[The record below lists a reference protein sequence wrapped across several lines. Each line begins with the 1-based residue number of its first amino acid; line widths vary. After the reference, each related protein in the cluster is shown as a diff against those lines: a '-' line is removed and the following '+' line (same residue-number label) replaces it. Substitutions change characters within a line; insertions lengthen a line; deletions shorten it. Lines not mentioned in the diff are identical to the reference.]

1 MLFRALLK
9 FEYWSMGIKV
19 FNPSFPPDKLIIT
32 NTLPSALRLPSERN
46 NGESSKAFTPIP
58 FNVKGKT
65 VPAAA
70 LALKKDLRF
79 MAYDNWYSERF
90 MMDLIKYCI
99 FTVAVDF
106 AVV

>member
-1 MLFRALLK
+1 
-9 FEYWSMGIKV
+9 MGINV
-19 FNPSFPPDKLIIT
+19 FSPSFPPDKLIIT
-32 NTLPSALRLPSERN
+32 NTLPSALRLPNDLS
-46 NGESSKAFTPIP
+46 NGESSKVFTPMP

-99 FTVAVDF
+99 FTVAVDL